1 MKKSR
6 KLGLIFLIAFFSFLI
21 GSIPSG
27 YLIGKTKGI
36 DLKSTGSGNIG
47 ASNAYRVLGKK
58 EALLTLLFDMA
69 KGFIVVLCV
78 EKIPFAQNLK
88 EILVP
93 VSIVSVVLGHDFS
106 IFLKFK
112 GGKGVATTYGSIL
125 IYSNYAYIG
134 LLLWLIILKI
144 TKYASLASLLSFSI
158 TVLLVLI
165 FETSIKVKITFLIL
179 LCLMII
185 RHFSNIKRILEGKEH
200 KIEGRV

>member
-1 MKKSR
+1 
-6 KLGLIFLIAFFSFLI
+6 LGLIFLIAFFSFLI

-27 YLIGKTKGI
+27 YLIGKTKGV

>member
-1 MKKSR
+1 M
-6 KLGLIFLIAFFSFLI
+6 LIFLIALFSFLI

-88 EILVP
+88 EILIP

-112 GGKGVATTYGSIL
+112 GGKGVATTYGSTL
-125 IYSNYAYIG
+125 LYSNYAYVG
-134 LLLWLIILKI
+134 LILWLIILKV
-144 TKYASLASLLSFSI
+144 TRYASLASLLSFSI
-158 TVLLVLI
+158 TVFFVLI
-165 FETSIKVKITFLIL
+165 FETSITVKLTFLIL
-179 LCLMII
+179 LGLMII
-185 RHFSNIKRILEGKEH
+185 RHFSNIERILQGSEH
-200 KIEGRV
+200 KIEGRI

>member
-1 MKKSR
+1 M
-6 KLGLIFLIAFFSFLI
+6 GLIFLIAFFSFLI

>member
-1 MKKSR
+1 M
-6 KLGLIFLIAFFSFLI
+6 GLIFLIAFFSFLI

-185 RHFSNIKRILEGKEH
+185 RHFS
-200 KIEGRV
+200 

>member
-1 MKKSR
+1 M
-6 KLGLIFLIAFFSFLI
+6 GLIFLIAFFSFLI

-27 YLIGKTKGI
+27 YLIGKTKGV

-69 KGFIVVLCV
+69 KGFIVVICV
-78 EKIPFAQNLK
+78 KNLPFAQNLK
-88 EILVP
+88 EFLIP
-93 VSIVSVVLGHDFS
+93 IAIVFVVLGHDFS